1 MKVISR
7 KLLIENKE
15 TGMQLGEIA
24 DLTAGVLTSRVLYDG
39 RRVNHEELKDSAE
52 LTEKMK
58 ESSGVPIK
66 VLVPKAIKNGRIDEK
81 LLEDQVLIKDP
92 KTGKEKNVDDFKTK
106 DGDIVIKLSSPYDS
120 CLITP
125 EFEGLLIPSFCMK
138 IVVKEKLVKEKLID
152 RDFFLAYLSSDF
164 FKTELRNKCHGAVT
178 ALTKKSDFMRI
189 TVPEVPGEKQI
200 EIGQRF
206 RKVTQ
211 LENLMNRYRELER
224 ERLDRILEETG
235 C

>member
-1 MKVISR
+1 
-7 KLLIENKE
+7 
-15 TGMQLGEIA
+15 MQLGEIA
-24 DLTAGVLTSRVLYDG
+24 TLTAGVLTSRVLYDG
-39 RRVNHEELKDSAE
+39 RRVNHEELKDSPE

-58 ESSGVPIK
+58 DSSGVPIK

-81 LLEDQVLIKDP
+81 LLENQVLIKDP
-92 KTGKEKNVDDFKTK
+92 KTGKEKDVNEFKTNV
-106 DGDIVIKLSSPYDS
+106 GDIVIKLSSPYDS

-138 IVVKEKLVKEKLID
+138 IVVDEELID

-164 FKTELRNKCHGAVT
+164 FKTELRNKCYGTMT

-189 TVPEVPGEKQI
+189 TVPEVPREKQI
-200 EIGQRF
+200 EIGRRF
-206 RKVTQ
+206 RKVTH
-211 LENLMNRYRELER
+211 LEDLMNRYRELER
-224 ERLDRILEETG
+224 ERLDRVLEETG

>member
-1 MKVISR
+1 
-7 KLLIENKE
+7 
-15 TGMQLGEIA
+15 MQLGEIA
-24 DLTAGVLTSRVLYDG
+24 TLTAGVLTSRVLYDG
-39 RRVNHEELKDSAE
+39 RRVNHEELKDSPE

-58 ESSGVPIK
+58 DSSGVPIK

-81 LLEDQVLIKDP
+81 LLENQVLIKDP
-92 KTGKEKNVDDFKTK
+92 KTGKEKDVNEFKTNV
-106 DGDIVIKLSSPYDS
+106 GDIVIKLSSPYDS

-138 IVVKEKLVKEKLID
+138 IVVDEDLID

-164 FKTELRNKCHGAVT
+164 FKTELRNKCYGAVT

-189 TVPEVPGEKQI
+189 TVPEVPHNKQI

>member
-1 MKVISR
+1 
-7 KLLIENKE
+7 
-15 TGMQLGEIA
+15 MQLGEIA

-39 RRVNHEELKDSAE
+39 RRVNHEELKDSPE

-81 LLEDQVLIKDP
+81 LLENQILIRDP
-92 KTGKEKNVDDFKTK
+92 KTGEAKKVDDFKTE

-138 IVVKEKLVKEKLID
+138 IKVKEEKGID

-164 FKTELRNKCHGAVT
+164 FKTELRNKCYGAVT

>member
-24 DLTAGVLTSRVLYDG
+24 TLTAGVLTSRVLYDG
-39 RRVNHEELKDSAE
+39 RRVNHEELKDSPE

-58 ESSGVPIK
+58 DSSGVPIK

-81 LLEDQVLIKDP
+81 LLENQVLIKDP
-92 KTGKEKNVDDFKTK
+92 KTGEAKKVDDFKTK

-138 IVVKEKLVKEKLID
+138 IVVDEELID

-164 FKTELRNKCHGAVT
+164 FRTELKNKCHGAVT
-178 ALTKKSDFMRI
+178 ALTKKSDFRRI
-189 TVPEVPGEKQI
+189 TVPEVPSEKQI

>member
-24 DLTAGVLTSRVLYDG
+24 TLTAGVLTSRVLYDG
-39 RRVNHEELKDSAE
+39 RRVNHEELKDSPE

-58 ESSGVPIK
+58 DSSGVPIK

-81 LLEDQVLIKDP
+81 LLENQVLIKDP
-92 KTGKEKNVDDFKTK
+92 KTGKEKDVNEFKTNV
-106 DGDIVIKLSSPYDS
+106 GDIVIKLSSPYDS

-138 IVVKEKLVKEKLID
+138 IVVDEDLID

-164 FKTELRNKCHGAVT
+164 FKTELRNKCYGTMT
-178 ALTKKSDFMRI
+178 ALTKKSDFRRI
-189 TVPEVPGEKQI
+189 TVPELPREKQI
-200 EIGQRF
+200 EIGRTF
-206 RKVTQ
+206 RKVTH
-211 LENLMNRYRELER
+211 LEDLMNRYRELER
-224 ERLDRILEETG
+224 ERLDRVLEETG